1 MGPARPLKEAAAVT
15 LVLAHGS
22 SPEAGESVLRVAL
35 AGVGVAAGE
44 AGVDGGPQLG
54 DSARRDMPS

>member
-1 MGPARPLKEAAAVT
+1 MT
-15 LVLAHGS
+15 LVLDHGS

-35 AGVGVAAGE
+35 ADVGVSAGE

-54 DSARRDMPS
+54 GSARGDMPS